1 MEFLRKSLFKL
12 RESDEVGMYITY
24 ISVLIFI
31 SVLVHFF
38 FYIFQL
44 KIDIIVQ
51 FVRLFQ
57 YTHIYK
63 FNLVLSGDY
72 NLGTEDI
79 ITDFKYDASFMVN
92 SSVGQL
98 FVFYFFEF

>member
-1 MEFLRKSLFKL
+1 MYGVPAKKSFQIE
-12 RESDEVGMYITY
+12 RIEVGMYITY
-24 ISVLIFI
+24 IYVLIFI
-31 SVLVHFF
+31 SFLVHFF

-57 YTHIYK
+57 CTHIYK
-63 FNLVLSGDY
+63 FNLVLSEGY
-72 NLGTEDI
+72 NLGTGDT
-79 ITDFKYDASFMVN
+79 ITDDASFMVN

>member
-31 SVLVHFF
+31 SFLVHFF

-57 YTHIYK
+57 CTHIYK
-63 FNLVLSGDY
+63 FNLVLSEGY
-72 NLGTEDI
+72 NLGTGDT
-79 ITDFKYDASFMVN
+79 ITDDASFMVN
-92 SSVGQL
+92 SRLANFL
-98 FVFYFFEF
+98 FFISLNFN

>member
-1 MEFLRKSLFKL
+1 
-12 RESDEVGMYITY
+12 MYITY

-31 SVLVHFF
+31 SFLVHFF

-57 YTHIYK
+57 CTHIYK
-63 FNLVLSGDY
+63 FNLVLSEGY
-72 NLGTEDI
+72 NLGTGDT
-79 ITDFKYDASFMVN
+79 ITDDAFFMVN

>member
-1 MEFLRKSLFKL
+1 
-12 RESDEVGMYITY
+12 MYITY

>member
-1 MEFLRKSLFKL
+1 MTLVIKVIKVSIVVESLFKL

-51 FVRLFQ
+51 FVRLF
-57 YTHIYK
+57 
-63 FNLVLSGDY
+63 
-72 NLGTEDI
+72 
-79 ITDFKYDASFMVN
+79 
-92 SSVGQL
+92 
-98 FVFYFFEF
+98 

>member
-31 SVLVHFF
+31 SFLVHFF

-63 FNLVLSGDY
+63 FNLVLSEGY
-72 NLGTEDI
+72 NLGTGDT
-79 ITDFKYDASFMVN
+79 ITDDASFMVN

>member
-24 ISVLIFI
+24 IYVLIFI
-31 SVLVHFF
+31 SFLVHFF

-57 YTHIYK
+57 RTHIYK
-63 FNLVLSGDY
+63 FNLVLSEGY
-72 NLGTEDI
+72 NLGTGDT
-79 ITDFKYDASFMVN
+79 ITDDASFMVN

>member
-31 SVLVHFF
+31 SFLVHFF

-57 YTHIYK
+57 CTHIYK
-63 FNLVLSGDY
+63 FNLVLSEGY
-72 NLGTEDI
+72 NLGTGDT
-79 ITDFKYDASFMVN
+79 ITDDASFMVN

-98 FVFYFFEF
+98 FVFISLNFN